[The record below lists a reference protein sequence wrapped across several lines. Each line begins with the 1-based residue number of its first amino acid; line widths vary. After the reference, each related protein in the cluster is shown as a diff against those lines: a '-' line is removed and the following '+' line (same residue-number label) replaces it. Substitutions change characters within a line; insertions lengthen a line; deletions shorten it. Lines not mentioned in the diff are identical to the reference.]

1 MYNFDVIMLSET
13 YFHAEPKPSQIASS
27 DGVKSTNISWK
38 SPSVLDDQS
47 INKTYVLT
55 IVTTSNHPW
64 SKSITLQQ
72 PYYVFTPEDAPPC
85 EVYNFS
91 VTATYVGATYT
102 GAGCSVPSEVHSTSL
117 LSLPDIRGL
126 QSSLR
131 HSLKKQLNKTVSLNV
146 SFLVR

>member
-1 MYNFDVIMLSET
+1 M
-13 YFHAEPKPSQIASS
+13 
-27 DGVKSTNISWK
+27 KSMNVSWT
-38 SPSVLDDQS
+38 SLRVPNVDDDRVNQ
-47 INKTYVLT
+47 TYVLN
-55 IVTTSNHPW
+55 IVTDSSNL
-64 SKSITLQQ
+64 SRTVTLQE

-131 HSLKKQLNKTVSLNV
+131 HSLKKQLNKTVALNV